1 MKDFL
6 LDTDG
11 DLKIENGDLVTG
23 DSDQQHQFD
32 ILKSDKGHN
41 KEFPGMGVGMEEYLN
56 DDDISGMLNEIR
68 KQFKADGMKV
78 NSVKLNQNGNLEI
91 DANY

>member
-1 MKDFL
+1 MQDFI

-11 DLKIENGDLVTG
+11 DLKIANGDLVIAE
-23 DSDQQHQFD
+23 SDLQHQED

-41 KEFPGMGVGMEEYLN
+41 KEFPTMGVGLEEYLN
-56 DDDISGMLNEIR
+56 DDDVSGMLNEIR
-68 KQFKADGMKV
+68 KQFKADGMTV
-78 NSVKLNQNGNLEI
+78 NSVKYNNGNVQI